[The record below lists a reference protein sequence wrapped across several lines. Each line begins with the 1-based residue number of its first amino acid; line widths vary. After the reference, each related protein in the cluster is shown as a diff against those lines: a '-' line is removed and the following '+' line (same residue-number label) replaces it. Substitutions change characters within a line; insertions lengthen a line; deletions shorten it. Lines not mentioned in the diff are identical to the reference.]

1 MSNQPVP
8 SHFHEALREFRID
21 LTDVKTQLVLLVES
35 NARLEKEVIGNG
47 KLGLA
52 DKVSELEDLVERI
65 SEIQMRHIREDR
77 EKAEERSK
85 RERERKEAAEKLSAE
100 NRQFKRNII
109 LAALGVVL
117 TNVGAWV
124 IFYITNTAI
133 H

>member
-1 MSNQPVP
+1 MSDQPVP
-8 SHFHEALREFRID
+8 GHFHEALREFRAD

-52 DKVSELEDLVERI
+52 DKVSELEDLVERV

-77 EKAEERSK
+77 EKNEQRKK
-85 RERERKEAAEKLSAE
+85 REQERKENAEKLEAE

-109 LAALGVVL
+109 LAALGVIL

-124 IFYITNTAI
+124 IFYITNA
-133 H
+133 